1 MNKSLAILGMIL
13 LLAILLI
20 MGCKTNSTVG
30 PEMEQPPAG
39 VTNEQSAMQ
48 QLALQDGF
56 VQNDEQTFDD
66 EAVEPADYETL
77 GLYKPTFEITP
88 LRFGRFIDS
97 ITTRV
102 LITVQPG
109 DTTAIALATKNIFGQ
124 FKIKA
129 LNSAGDTLPI
139 IKKQF
144 HDISTRNIFFKRVS
158 RSVELYWKNWVPV
171 ASSLVDGGTVSPNNH
186 IDITK
191 VEMFLPNGDTVTVT
205 DPNNQYLLYRWVW
218 PIRRWHD
225 IRMGVPELNI
235 GDRVRIRVTIQ
246 SDQSDTDFVA
256 LRLGFDR
263 FHKKRVRLLLV
274 SERPVGGN
282 MFERVFETSWAIH
295 PRLGLFHAGVDAMTK
310 ETVRD
315 DTASY
320 SVNWWGVPFRV
331 RM

>member
-1 MNKSLAILGMIL
+1 MNKLSVNVGAVL

-20 MGCKTNSTVG
+20 MGCKTNNTVG
-30 PEMEQPPAG
+30 PESERPPDG
-39 VTNEQSAMQ
+39 VTSEQSAMQ

-66 EAVEPADYETL
+66 DAVELMDYETL
-77 GLYKPTFEITP
+77 GLYKPISEITP

-102 LITVQPG
+102 LITAQPG
-109 DTTAIALATKNIFGQ
+109 DSTAIALVTKNIFGK

-129 LNSAGDTLPI
+129 LSSTGDTLPI
-139 IKKQF
+139 IQKPF
-144 HDISTRNIFFKRVS
+144 HDISTRNILFKRVN
-158 RSVELYWKNWVPV
+158 RSVELYWKNWIPV

-186 IDITK
+186 IDITR

-205 DPNNQYLLYRWVW
+205 EPNNQYLLYRWIW
-218 PIRRWHD
+218 TFRRWHD
-225 IRMGVPELNI
+225 IRMDVPELNI

-263 FHKKRVRLLLV
+263 FHKKRVRLTFI
-274 SERPVGGN
+274 SERPIGGN
-282 MFERVFETSWAIH
+282 TFERVFETSWAIH

-310 ETVRD
+310 GTVRD
-315 DTASY
+315 DTAPY

-331 RM
+331 HP